1 MMAAFCERLCW
12 TDFSILFLRISE
24 KINWQVKEELLDLMQ
39 IPSLRPERARVLYNN
54 EYKTVEDVANKCRPD
69 LMVKIFAKNDGFV
82 THRQSNA
89 EDLTL
94 KYEYLYSF
102 SHKILAE
109 AKAILIKKKF
119 DPDSTANNYL
129 ALGLTTESLFGG
141 PEMMLLSDS
150 SLSEDSEDSDISEN
164 DNQIEGVVE
173 LEDEENSSEDQNLE
187 VESELDYDEEK
198 DEA

>member
-39 IPSLRPERARVLYNN
+39 IPSRRPERARVLYNN
-54 EYKTVEDVANKCRPD
+54 DFKTVEDVANKCRPD

-173 LEDEENSSEDQNLE
+173 LEDEENSSEDQHLE
-187 VESELDYDEEK
+187 VESELEYDEEK

>member
-1 MMAAFCERLCW
+1 MY
-12 TDFSILFLRISE
+12 
-24 KINWQVKEELLDLMQ
+24 
-39 IPSLRPERARVLYNN
+39 SL
-54 EYKTVEDVANKCRPD
+54 
-69 LMVKIFAKNDGFV
+69 
-82 THRQSNA
+82 
-89 EDLTL
+89 
-94 KYEYLYSF
+94 

-173 LEDEENSSEDQNLE
+173 LEDEENSSEDEKLE
-187 VESELDYDEEK
+187 VDSELEYDEEK